1 MKSNYY
7 LATLAIV
14 ASGTAIGTYIV
25 PQGGELAMIYY
36 KSGRYEEAR
45 RVLEND
51 IRAGDLSPSTV
62 FYGVQTFLRLSDL
75 DRALDL
81 AERYVAR
88 RPGDLVARAVLGRL
102 YDDAGKPTLYIR
114 NLEYIQAR
122 APTVARQRELT
133 QLYRVRG
140 EYANWA
146 AAVVRQVADDTAW
159 PSEYFALA
167 RLLAAEGK
175 YRAAAAVLERM
186 FDRFGPDA
194 APETKKLAKDDPDYV
209 NWILVSELALSLE
222 LDLDQPAKAFA
233 VAERGVRVVPGPATA
248 MALADI
254 LARRKQPALALRLL
268 EPHAAEAAANASLLR
283 MIVALEL
290 DLGRAEEAYKRLLAI
305 DEAGKLGRDERE
317 LLVAAALAAKRWDDA
332 KAAFEGADVR
342 YVSESTLL
350 DLAREAVAREDLAL
364 VRRIVARID
373 PRFLDQYPFV
383 AAQIA
388 LALGDMAEAGRR
400 AEQAERLGGLSVF
413 DRLVLVE
420 IYLRLDNRARATVIL
435 RGVGAEEDVP
445 ESMALRLAVMYL
457 RLGLA
462 AEGLA
467 VFDRL
472 KARSGSP
479 WVAAGH
485 ALLASRQRGEA
496 DFAWAEAPVA
506 GGRPPVEII
515 AAVYFAAMDAKDYA
529 MAVAA
534 ARRLRQIEDNVDN
547 RLRLARALA
556 FAGQSAEAMAIT
568 APLAETNEDARA
580 IYAAALV
587 NAVKEGRASP
597 EELKRFVVQRLA
609 DPRVSRAEKE
619 GLVWELIGIKAFAVL
634 LPALEELIAREGEAY
649 VPLFIDA
656 LVAARDKK
664 RLQAELARLIAKTEP
679 GEILRRFGRAAYDE
693 GLYELARQAFAKIL
707 RAVPND
713 PESLRRLGMLA
724 FFRSDH
730 DLARRYLTQYLQT
743 GGDDYLADFALGEA
757 ITQSADWERATP
769 HYRRA
774 LDKIERMRAPNFE
787 DRKVRARLLYRLARK
802 VEARAAYEALMRER
816 PGDRDLR
823 EQYADFLDDTG
834 EYERASQVRGGR

>member
-1 MKSNYY
+1 MKPKYY
-7 LATLAIV
+7 LATFAIV
-14 ASGTAIGTYIV
+14 ASGTAIGTYVV

-36 KSGRYEEAR
+36 KSGRYEAAR
-45 RVLEND
+45 QVLEND

-62 FYGVQTFLRLSDL
+62 FYGVQTFLRLSEL

-81 AERYVAR
+81 VERYVER
-88 RPGDLVARAVLGRL
+88 RPNDLIARGVLGQL
-102 YDDAGKPTLYIR
+102 YDDAGKPTLYLR

-133 QLYRVRG
+133 HLYRIRG

-146 AAVVRQVADDTAW
+146 AAVALQVADETAW
-159 PSEYFALA
+159 PSQYFALA

-175 YRAAAAVLERM
+175 IREAAEVLERM
-186 FDRFGPDA
+186 FDRFEPDGK
-194 APETKKLAKDDPDYV
+194 PEHKKTAKDDPDYV
-209 NWILVSELALSLE
+209 NWILVSELAISLE
-222 LDLDQPAKAFA
+222 LDLDRPAKAFA
-233 VAERGVRVVPGPATA
+233 LAERGVRLVPGAVAA

-254 LARRKQPALALRLL
+254 LARRRQAGLALRLL
-268 EPHAAEAAANASLLR
+268 EPHAAEAADNTALLR
-283 MIVALEL
+283 MIVSLEL
-290 DLGRAEEAYKRLLAI
+290 ELGRAEAAYVRLVAI
-305 DEAGKLGRDERE
+305 EKAGKLDSEERD
-317 LLVAAALAAKRWDDA
+317 LLVFAALAAKKWDEA
-332 KAAFEGADVR
+332 KAAFEATDVR
-342 YVSESTLL
+342 YVSEGTLME
-350 DLAREAVAREDLAL
+350 LAREAVSREDVAF

-413 DRLVLVE
+413 DRLTLIE
-420 IYLRLDNRARATVIL
+420 IYLRLDNRVRATAVL
-435 RGVGAEEDVP
+435 RGIGADEGVP
-445 ESMALRLAVMYL
+445 EAMTLRMAIMYL

-472 KARSGSP
+472 KARSSSP

-485 ALLASRQRGEA
+485 ALLASRQRGEV
-496 DFAWAEAPVA
+496 DFAWAEAPAA

-515 AAVYFAAMDAKDYA
+515 TAVYFAAMDGKDYVLA
-529 MAVAA
+529 LAA
-534 ARRLRQIEDNVDN
+534 ARRLVQIEDNLDN
-547 RLRLARALA
+547 KLRLARALA
-556 FAGQSAEAMAIT
+556 YAGRPAEAVAIV

-580 IYAAALV
+580 IYAVALI
-587 NAVKEGRASP
+587 NAVKEGKAGP

-619 GLVWELIGIKAFAVL
+619 GLVWELIGLKAFTIV

-664 RLQAELARLIAKTEP
+664 RLQSELARLIGKTEP
-679 GEILRRFGRAAYDE
+679 GEILRRYGRAAYDE

-707 RAVPND
+707 RAQPND
-713 PESLRRLGMLA
+713 PEALKRLGMLA
-724 FFRSDH
+724 FFRSEH
-730 DLARRYLTQYLQT
+730 DVARRYLTQYLQT
-743 GGDDYLADFALGEA
+743 GADDYLAEFALGES

-774 LDKIERMRAPNFE
+774 FEKIERLKSPSFE
-787 DRKVRARLLYRLARK
+787 DRKIRAKLLYRLARK
-802 VEARAAYEALMRER
+802 VEARAAYEALLRER

-823 EQYADFLDDTG
+823 DQYADFLDDTG
-834 EYERASQVRGGR
+834 EYERASQVRGRR